1 MSVSVRVSV
10 FWFSAFFAAR
20 CSLQQILTPR
30 RRQFAAHFRNE
41 NDGLVRSVA
50 AIFTCHTAHDTRKRA
65 RKTQNENKYFV
76 CLLSSVVVAVAGVV
90 VFSVTRQQTP
100 NKLNKLFN

>member
-1 MSVSVRVSV
+1 M
-10 FWFSAFFAAR
+10 
-20 CSLQQILTPR
+20 
-30 RRQFAAHFRNE
+30 
-41 NDGLVRSVA
+41 A
-50 AIFTCHTAHDTRKRA
+50 AIFTCHTTHDTRKRA

-76 CLLSSVVVAVAGVV
+76 CLLSSDVVVVVVVAVV